1 MGTITVTIKDETE
14 ERLREF
20 LWKKYRGK
28 GRSRMGNMI
37 DQAINEFLS
46 LHESE
51 VESE

>member
-28 GRSRMGNMI
+28 GHTMGSTI
-37 DQAINEFLS
+37 DQAINEFLN